1 MDSNKENQPVNLPE
15 PSSIDRVGVIGTGTI
30 GASWAAYFLARGMR
44 VQAWDPAPDGEAALR
59 AFVERAWPTLE
70 GLDAVAGGA
79 GPGRLTFHAAPAA
92 AVDGVGFVQESAP
105 EKLDVKRALYADLD
119 AALPDDVVMSSSTSG
134 LIMSELQSGF
144 ANAARFVVGHPFNPP
159 HLIPLVEV
167 VGGDDTHSTVVDWTI
182 DFYNAHGKKA
192 IRLNHEAPGH
202 LVNRL
207 QVALWREA
215 MDAVLTGLASVEDV
229 DDAIKYGP
237 GLRLSVMGPF
247 ELCHLAG
254 GPEGYPHF
262 LDHFG
267 DALQHWMDD
276 MRTVELTPEVRSKL
290 KALVADAIGER
301 GFESVAEERDTLLL
315 PVLSTLA
322 RTRREHGLY

>member
-1 MDSNKENQPVNLPE
+1 MENQSVNLPE
-15 PSSIDRVGVIGTGTI
+15 PSSVHRIGVIGTGTI
-30 GASWAAYFLARGMR
+30 GASWAAYFLARGMD

-59 AFVERAWPTLE
+59 AYVANAWSTLD
-70 GLDAVAGGA
+70 GLDMVADGA
-79 GPGRLTFHAAPAA
+79 SPDRLTFHAGPAA
-92 AVDGVGFVQESAP
+92 AIDGVAFVQESAP
-105 EKLDVKRALYADLD
+105 EKLDVKRTLYADID
-119 AALPDDVVMSSSTSG
+119 AALPDDVVMASSTSG
-134 LIMSELQSGF
+134 LIMSELQAGF
-144 ANAARFVVGHPFNPP
+144 SRAARFVVGHPFNPP
-159 HLIPLVEV
+159 HLVPLVEV
-167 VGGDDTHSTVVDWTI
+167 VGGADTAANVVDWTI
-182 DFYNAHGKKA
+182 DFYEAHGKKA

-207 QVALWREA
+207 QIALWREA

-254 GPEGYPHF
+254 GPKGYSNF

-276 MRTVELTPEVRSKL
+276 MRRVELTPEVRSKL
-290 KALVADAIGER
+290 KTLVADAIGER
-301 GFESVAEERDTLLL
+301 EFASVAEERDTLLL